1 VDVYEEL
8 AEERP
13 GISVEEAGEMLAA
26 DETATPKDVQDF
38 YKGKQSIITTAK
50 SMGKKHGRSG
60 KEMQGKYFHMQDYT
74 DSYLTG
80 RGERDAKLFVSMDR
94 DMLSIDA
101 EDFYK
106 NSFNRIK
113 NLVKEGR
120 GKSQTRAKSRIED
133 TEAGSSYF

>member
-1 VDVYEEL
+1 L

-60 KEMQGKYFHMQDYT
+60 KEMQGKYFHMQEYI

-80 RGERDAKLFVSMDR
+80 RGERDAKNFTTMDPE
-94 DMLSIDA
+94 MVSIDP
-101 EDFYK
+101 EGFYR
-106 NSFNRIK
+106 NSFDRIK
-113 NLVKEGR
+113 NSI
-120 GKSQTRAKSRIED
+120 SQGTEKRQTRSNTRAKSRNED
-133 TEAGSSYF
+133 MEAGSREF